1 MEESEGD
8 LPPDGTAATY
18 TYQLSGK
25 RTTQAGGPPN
35 VDANFTDISG
45 ESVTVQRLV
54 ANEAISPSAMNEGA
68 SQSFTTANN
77 KLSNLQASD
86 TYYWKVFSQEMLIFL
101 LRREA
106 LQQTQVVIHL
116 DLLTTVSDQV
126 TENAETATIRI
137 YTSESYR
144 NSDDGTGSNYEAT
157 ADFTINDTS
166 TASSGG
172 GSGSGSGGTATYGLL
187 VKNAN
192 ATANIIS
199 PSQRVG
205 GLIEYDSIGTSI
217 ANTNSLTLTGLPE
230 ITAANTN
237 TVHYFIAPDLSV
249 TSQGTISYS
258 NRGTGTITINNYS
271 GVTLPSTTKY
281 YILRV

>member
-1 MEESEGD
+1 
-8 LPPDGTAATY
+8 
-18 TYQLSGK
+18 
-25 RTTQAGGPPN
+25 
-35 VDANFTDISG
+35 
-45 ESVTVQRLV
+45 
-54 ANEAISPSAMNEGA
+54 MNEGA

-86 TYYWKVFSQEMLIFL
+86 TYYWKVFSPGNADFST
-101 LRREA
+101 
-106 LQQTQVVIHL
+106 TQGSFTT
-116 DLLTTVSDQV
+116 DSSGSTSGFTLTTVSDQV

-137 YTSESYR
+137 YTNQSYR

-166 TASSGG
+166 TGSSGG
-172 GSGSGSGGTATYGLL
+172 GSGSSAIGTATYGLV

-192 ATANIIS
+192 GTANILS
-199 PSQRVG
+199 PSQRAG

-217 ANTNSLTLTGLPE
+217 ANANSLTLTGLPE
-230 ITAANTN
+230 ITQANTN
-237 TVHYFIAPDLSV
+237 TVHFFIAPDLSI

-271 GVTLPSTTKY
+271 GATSSL
-281 YILRV
+281 